1 MKKVERSFM
10 IDEDAATLLVQL
22 AGGPRKQGEFLSD
35 LIREKSRQDPLLTR
49 IADLEREL
57 AQLRVEVLRREQRDG
72 LDGGEGQESNG

>member
-1 MKKVERSFM
+1 
-10 IDEDAATLLVQL
+10 
-22 AGGPRKQGEFLSD
+22 
-35 LIREKSRQDPLLTR
+35 LLTR